1 MEDVRYGANGV
12 RLNELDDYQT
22 QRETARNDATACVPL
37 LLGLSGSFALLWY
50 LRTCLPDVSFRT
62 ILELSAL
69 VIGLTSVGAALA
81 FFRLIAQEDH
91 LLPGRGSEAQPA
103 EHITGLGA
111 ALALGLLAFIGGAA
125 LLGQLLYPNFSIPE
139 VFGLGVMV
147 VLGGGFLFLTL
158 MPHVGALIG
167 SGDLMSRL
175 RFVTAWLLPV
185 GRLLSVLDSWLVHL
199 IAPAVGTMFGSWLA
213 RYACFAANIFI
224 GCIFAWYC
232 PAPFGII
239 GAIWAILVVVSVAR
253 RWAWT
258 EGERQRLHVSPDLPR
273 SRLRVS
279 IDQDLRDEA
288 ICGLLLLMVV
298 LPITMRQFYLS
309 AMEPDAFQFDG
320 NVQDDP
326 IAWMG
331 FFGIELVKALPFI
344 DWADIYGAQGAA
356 RIHVN
361 SSVAMHSVFTARV
374 LIDVLFLSALLQA
387 VSISVGLARHKR
399 EFLRGAVS
407 ALDERIEQSE
417 FLRLVY
423 RHKGGWAFRPEIQ
436 DFKHYD
442 QRRLRRLKLIART
455 KPRLAAVVGKVCELA
470 NLQFDPPAEQ
480 LMGEASARRPKRAA
494 LEAALSLVES
504 DRDYDL
510 EHLAAARRF
519 LNWKRSIED
528 IRQRVAQ
535 LLISN
540 VPPSR
545 ERDSILMEMLCGQEA
560 DSLLA
565 IRIMVIDPLGRNA
578 RQNPEVISILQ
589 SVATDD
595 RATAVKKRAK
605 AVLSKLGVAD
615 GSGPSAQ
622 ERRKI
627 G

>member
-22 QRETARNDATACVPL
+22 QRETARNDATVCVPL
-37 LLGLSGSFALLWY
+37 LLGLSGSFALLTY
-50 LRTCLPDVSFRT
+50 LRTSLPEDSFRT
-62 ILELSAL
+62 ILEFSAV
-69 VIGLTSVGAALA
+69 VIGLTSIAAALA
-81 FFRLIAQEDH
+81 SFRLIAQEDH
-91 LLPGRGSEAQPA
+91 LLPGQGSEAQPA

-111 ALALGLLAFIGGAA
+111 ALALGLLMFIGGAA
-125 LLGQLLYPNFSIPE
+125 VLGQLLYPNFSIPE
-139 VFGLGVMV
+139 VFGIGAML

-158 MPHVGALIG
+158 MPRIGALIG

-175 RFVTAWLLPV
+175 RFLTAWLLPL
-185 GRLLSVLDSWLVHL
+185 GRILSVLDSWLVHL
-199 IAPAVGTMFGSWLA
+199 LAPAVGTMFSGWLA
-213 RYACFAANIFI
+213 RYGCFVANIFV
-224 GCIFAWYC
+224 GCLFAWFC
-232 PAPFGII
+232 PAPFGIL

-253 RWAWT
+253 RWAWS
-258 EGERQRLHVSPDLPR
+258 EDERQRLHETPDLPR

-279 IDQDLRDEA
+279 IEQDLRDEA

-309 AMEPDAFQFDG
+309 AMEPDAFRFDG
-320 NVQDDP
+320 GVQDDP

-331 FFGIELVKALPFI
+331 FFGIELVKALPFV
-344 DWADIYGAQGAA
+344 DWSDIYGAEGAA

-399 EFLRGAVS
+399 EFLRGAVTS
-407 ALDERIEQSE
+407 LDERIEQSE

-423 RHKGGWAFRPEIQ
+423 RNKGSWAFRSEIEN
-436 DFKHYD
+436 FKHYD
-442 QRRLRRLKLIART
+442 QRKLRRLKLIARK
-455 KPRLAAVVGKVCELA
+455 KPRLAAVVGRVCQLA

-480 LMGEASARRPKRAA
+480 LMGEANARRPKRAD
-494 LEAALSLVES
+494 LEAALSQVES
-504 DRDYDL
+504 DHDYDL
-510 EHLAAARRF
+510 EHLAAARKF

-528 IRQRVAQ
+528 VRQRIVQ
-535 LLISN
+535 LLISK
-540 VPPSR
+540 VPASR
-545 ERDSILMEMLCGQEA
+545 ERDSVLMDMLQGQDA

-565 IRIMVIDPLGRNA
+565 IRVMAIDALGRNA

-589 SVATDD
+589 SVAAND

-605 AVLSKLGVAD
+605 AVLSKLGVAFGD
-615 GSGPSAQ
+615 RPSVG
-622 ERRKI
+622 EDRKA